1 MFSQRHYARESC
13 GQRRNPRRF
22 PLTRPPFESLEVFEM
37 NSFSRAISALVLG
50 TSLLTS
56 AVAAQTT
63 TVIGQPPK
71 PNTTEPTTTTT
82 TPADQKQ
89 DPKADQK
96 QDPKKAQPA
105 STTAVASTR
114 SSKPLSTNEDPA
126 MIGKRNINTGIIAKM
141 SGSTEEEVRLGR
153 ELAAEVDRQAKFIYD
168 PIITEYV
175 NRVGQNIVLHSDAK
189 VPFTIKVIDSDEV
202 NAFALPG
209 GFFYVNKGLLLAA
222 DNEAELA
229 GVMAHEIAHV
239 CARHAVENQTKASLL
254 EYLAIGTSIFLGGI
268 PGMIYQN
275 TANLGLLGAFMKFSR
290 NAESEADKLGV
301 QYMYAAGYD
310 PGAMATMFEK
320 LEAKNKQKPGLISR
334 AFASDP
340 APPDRR
346 AAAQALA
353 ARFPER
359 EEYVISSSEFQ
370 RVKGRLLRL
379 SNARASSAGA
389 IAAGDDGAPGRPTFK
404 RRQPTPDDSATNPDT
419 GEQKPAEQTPPKLK
433 KNDST

>member
-1 MFSQRHYARESC
+1 
-13 GQRRNPRRF
+13 
-22 PLTRPPFESLEVFEM
+22 M
-37 NSFSRAISALVLG
+37 NYFSRA
-50 TSLLTS
+50 TS
-56 AVAAQTT
+56 AFVLTAALLVSSVAAVAQQTST
-63 TVIGQPPK
+63 TK
-71 PNTTEPTTTTT
+71 PAEDAQKTEKAQSEQKQT
-82 TPADQKQ
+82 TPA
-89 DPKADQK
+89 A
-96 QDPKKAQPA
+96 
-105 STTAVASTR
+105 TAVKSN
-114 SSKPLSTNEDPA
+114 KPLSTNEDPN

-141 SGSTEEEVRLGR
+141 SGSTEKEVRLGR
-153 ELAAEVDRQAKFIYD
+153 ELAAEVDRQAKFVDD
-168 PIITEYV
+168 PTITEYV

-239 CARHAVENQTKASLL
+239 AARHAVENQTKGSLL
-254 EYLAIGTSIFLGGI
+254 EYAALAGSIFIGGI

-275 TANLGLLGAFMKFSR
+275 TAGIGLLGIFMKFSR
-290 NAESEADKLGV
+290 GAEEEADKLGV

-320 LEAKNKQKPGLISR
+320 LEAKNKKKPGLIAR
-334 AFASDP
+334 AFASHP

-346 AAAQALA
+346 QAALNLA
-353 ARFPER
+353 ARFPEH

-379 SNARASSAGA
+379 SNARASTAGA
-389 IAAGDDGAPGRPTFK
+389 IAAGDEGGAPGRPTLK
-404 RRQPTPDDSATNPDT
+404 RRQPTPDDTTTTPSDS
-419 GEQKPAEQTPPKLK
+419 GEQPKSTTTEAPPKLK
-433 KNDST
+433 RNDGSTKTPDKP